1 MHPTWL
7 IRPAAKPIIAGIF
20 AALAFGA
27 APHDA
32 QAQFVGIEPGL
43 TITGGPGTLSYS
55 ANSTLGYFFASVG
68 ALSDIPVTINGAP
81 GVLIEL
87 NWSDD
92 LSNPTTSYFGSGSD
106 ASFVE
111 FLQGSGELY
120 VTDPSSWLPS
130 PQPIWV
136 TQLFL
141 PFLASRAP
149 VILLEVL
156 SPANAVDGYLNI
168 SGMTTSPVSVTTAP
182 SCLPNTLSGDPCS
195 FLSSFTFDWTATY
208 QATPYVPTSGS
219 AVPEPST
226 WTMIILG
233 FTGLGFAGRRAW
245 RVRAALAGR
254 AFALVASSGLIGRI
268 DGSGGGGAGA
278 VGT

>member
-32 QAQFVGIEPGL
+32 QAQFVGVGPGL

-55 ANSTLGYFFASVG
+55 ANSTLGYFFATVG
-68 ALSDIPVTINGAP
+68 ALSDIPVTINDAP

-120 VTDPSSWLPS
+120 VTDPSFL
-130 PQPIWV
+130 V
-136 TQLFL
+136 T
-141 PFLASRAP
+141 LAAANLGDAIISAVPGKSSP

-226 WTMIILG
+226 WTMMILG